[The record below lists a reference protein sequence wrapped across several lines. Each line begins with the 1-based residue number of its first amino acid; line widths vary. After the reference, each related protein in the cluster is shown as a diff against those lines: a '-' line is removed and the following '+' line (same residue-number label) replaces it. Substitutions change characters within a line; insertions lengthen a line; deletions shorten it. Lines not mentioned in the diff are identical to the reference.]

1 MQVIASW
8 TGSHADALRQSLRMT
23 NESFAE
29 YLDVAVRTVANWRKR
44 PEMIPTPANQQL
56 LDVGLTRA
64 PDQAKAHFAM
74 LVNQSENGK
83 RTEHPE
89 DFEIPG
95 AGLLKAFPMPAQ
107 SSGTLG
113 TLSQ

>member
-56 LDVGLTRA
+56 LDAGLTRA

-83 RTEHPE
+83 RTEA
-89 DFEIPG
+89 PG
-95 AGLLKAFPMPAQ
+95 RLRDTGRGPAQ
-107 SSGTLG
+107 GVPRCQHRVRGLWVP
-113 TLSQ
+113 

>member
-1 MQVIASW
+1 
-8 TGSHADALRQSLRMT
+8 
-23 NESFAE
+23 
-29 YLDVAVRTVANWRKR
+29 
-44 PEMIPTPANQQL
+44 MIPTPANQQL
-56 LDVGLTRA
+56 LDAGLTRA

-95 AGLLKAFPMPAQ
+95 AGLLKASPDASTQFGD
-107 SSGTLG
+107 SGYLEG
-113 TLSQ
+113 YSGDRNVM